1 MRMYLS
7 FFRMRFLT
15 LIQYRAAALAGVATQ
30 WAFGLMRILVL
41 HAFYA
46 SSDAAQPM
54 SFEQTV
60 TYVWIG
66 QAMLGALP
74 SYADSA
80 IMNSVLTGEVA
91 YELTRPLDIYWMWFA
106 RTLALRTAPT
116 LLRAVPQFV
125 IALLLVPAPYKMAL
139 PTPAALAAWLT
150 AATFGLLLST
160 AVTTLMSAS
169 TLWTVRA
176 EGIMRFLPTLVMFF
190 SGMYVPL
197 RLMPAWAQLAGRL
210 KLWLGIER
218 DQYGEVDR
226 ASYDYVIGSKHYI
239 VDGADF
245 FAVDSARETVLA
257 GCERHFGGDWYALAE
272 RYFGEIADFVTDYR
286 PDIIGHFN
294 LLVKHNGDG
303 RLFDEDSPRF
313 LDAGFRALERMAAT
327 NALLE
332 VNTGA
337 IPRGY
342 RDVIYPSLKLLRR
355 WRELG
360 GRAIVSS
367 DCHDA
372 RYLDA
377 AYDRA
382 YALLRAAGYK
392 TAWALGAG
400 DQLFE
405 EYPI

>member
-1 MRMYLS
+1 M
-7 FFRMRFLT
+7 
-15 LIQYRAAALAGVATQ
+15 
-30 WAFGLMRILVL
+30 
-41 HAFYA
+41 
-46 SSDAAQPM
+46 
-54 SFEQTV
+54 
-60 TYVWIG
+60 
-66 QAMLGALP
+66 
-74 SYADSA
+74 
-80 IMNSVLTGEVA
+80 
-91 YELTRPLDIYWMWFA
+91 
-106 RTLALRTAPT
+106 
-116 LLRAVPQFV
+116 
-125 IALLLVPAPYKMAL
+125 
-139 PTPAALAAWLT
+139 
-150 AATFGLLLST
+150 LLST
-160 AVTTLMSAS
+160 PHAHTRYVDGRDTPLEMAEAAIAKGFHSLGLSEHGGQTLDAIYGLSPEGERAYIAEVSA
-169 TLWTVRA
+169 LK
-176 EGIMRFLPTLVMFF
+176 
-190 SGMYVPL
+190 
-197 RLMPAWAQLAGRL
+197 AQLAGRL

-313 LDAGFRALERMAAT
+313 LDAGFCALERMAAT